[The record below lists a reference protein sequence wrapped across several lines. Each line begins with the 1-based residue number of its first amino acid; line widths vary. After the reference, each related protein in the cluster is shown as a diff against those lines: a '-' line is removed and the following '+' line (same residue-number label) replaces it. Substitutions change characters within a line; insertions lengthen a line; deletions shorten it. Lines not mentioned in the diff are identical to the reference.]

1 MIDVIVDTN
10 VLVAT
15 LLKKGGSNRAALYK
29 VLDPRTPLQICY
41 SSQMVDEYEEVFD
54 RHLIVSRG
62 LSSRAQALL
71 DIVLDAGDE
80 IIPKYLPAIVYPDE
94 KDRPFLEAAVYVGG
108 IILTNNVKDYPYL
121 GVSVVGPEELL
132 AWCEDQGF

>member
-10 VLVAT
+10 VLVAA
-15 LLKKGGSNRAALYK
+15 LLKKGGSNRAALRK
-29 VLDPRTPLQICY
+29 ALDPRTPLQICY
-41 SSQMVDEYEEVFD
+41 SSQMVGEYRDVFE

-62 LSSRAQALL
+62 LSLQAEALL
-71 DIVLDAGDE
+71 DIVFNAGDE
-80 IIPKYLPAIVYPDE
+80 VVPKYLPAIVYPDE

-108 IILTNNVKDYPYL
+108 IILTNNLKDFPYL

>member
-10 VLVAT
+10 VLVAA
-15 LLKKGGSNRAALYK
+15 LLKKGGSNRAALRK

-41 SSQMVDEYEEVFD
+41 SSQMVGEYRDVLE

-62 LSSRAQALL
+62 LSLQAEALL
-71 DIVLDAGDE
+71 DIVLNAGDE
-80 IIPKYLPAIVYPDE
+80 VVPKYLPAIVYPDE

-108 IILTNNVKDYPYL
+108 IILTNNLKDFPYL